1 MRRLGGWAFVLGEI
15 QFLFRGFGGGHGS
28 ALGLQGLHIAVIS
41 GLVHFQQLVHAI
53 AVQVVLV
60 SGPGFI
66 SDVDLFRKGIAHGVP
81 GDGNPGILF
90 HGIEH
95 FVVILADPKVFTT
108 LAFVTLDATG
118 NREFSFARKP
128 GADTCLTAEELP
140 YDLLDEC
147 SVFHFGTLSLTSE
160 PARTATQ
167 KAVAYAREKGKLI
180 SFDPNLRKPLWP
192 NDEAAKEQIEWGL
205 HQSDI
210 VKISDE
216 EIEFLWGLSPE
227 EGARKLLKECGV
239 RLVYATLGPKGCHF
253 ANRNGCGEVSSPT
266 GIHVVDTTG
275 AGDIFGGS
283 AMSRFLRLGKA
294 PEELTVEEM
303 RAVTRFACCAAS
315 LSTQTHGG
323 INSVPEEQAVEAI
336 L

>member
-1 MRRLGGWAFVLGEI
+1 MYDVVALGELLI
-15 QFLFRGFGGGHGS
+15 DFAPVSTDESGYPTIKAQPGGAPGNFLAALQKYGCSTALIGKVGADSFGKLLMGTMTE
-28 ALGLQGLHIAVIS
+28 
-41 GLVHFQQLVHAI
+41 
-53 AVQVVLV
+53 
-60 SGPGFI
+60 
-66 SDVDLFRKGIAHGVP
+66 KGISTRG
-81 GDGNPGILF
+81 
-90 HGIEH
+90 
-95 FVVILADPKVFTT
+95 ILADPKVFTT

-160 PARTATQ
+160 PARTATR

-192 NDEAAKEQIEWGL
+192 SDEAAREQIEWGL

-227 EGARKLLKECGV
+227 EGARKLLKEYGV

-253 ANRNGCGEVSSPT
+253 ANRNGCGEVPSPT

-323 INSVPEEQAVEAI
+323 INSVPEEEAVEAI